1 MLTPTR
7 APVEVTRPSATR
19 RMRRPPARPV
29 GWRRARRIAV
39 AASALCL
46 IPALVSYV
54 HAIAQSSNSGLGIR
68 TVEWLRDNGARGIV
82 NDVENLYYSLTAP
95 SKGGRA
101 RHALPNQPGTA
112 AAAPGVPHR
121 VHHYYR
127 PPRPRPAIQ
136 PALPG
141 RGFWHARFVP
151 GGPRPPVL

>member
-68 TVEWLRDNGARGIV
+68 MVEWLRDNGARGIV

-95 SKGGRA
+95 SKGGPA
-101 RHALPNQPGTA
+101 LHALPKQAGTA

-121 VHHYYR
+121 VHHTTAR
-127 PPRPRPAIQ
+127 RGSARSSSRRFRVRVSGTPRLSPA
-136 PALPG
+136 
-141 RGFWHARFVP
+141 ARA
-151 GGPRPPVL
+151 